1 MDRKTDSVS
10 VPGILGRM
18 SPEALSE
25 LIFNIAN
32 TLVSEGKAGTLTAD
46 LIPPQAKFAVM
57 RPKDR
62 AHGDW
67 ASNAA
72 MQLAKK
78 AGMKS
83 RDLAELF
90 AAELTNADGIKSVE
104 VAGPGFINLFLAP
117 SFWASVV
124 LGACSNK
131 EYGRTDHGKGA
142 KYNVEFVSANPTG
155 PMHMGNAR
163 GGALGDC
170 LAAVLDWSGYDV
182 TREFYIND
190 AGNQIDKFARS
201 LDARY
206 QQLIRGE
213 DAVEFPEDG
222 YHGDDIREL
231 ARLFYQQEGEKIS
244 GLRRKRPGTM
254 HWPSSVW
261 ITTSPR

>member
-78 AGMKS
+78 AGMKP
-83 RDLAELF
+83 RDFAELF
-90 AAELTNADGIKSVE
+90 AVELTNADGIKSVE
-104 VAGPGFINLFLAP
+104 VVFNGGWTYIDHVQYGQMGQMVTAVPEPETYAMFLAGLGLMGTIARRRQNK
-117 SFWASVV
+117 AS
-124 LGACSNK
+124 S
-131 EYGRTDHGKGA
+131 
-142 KYNVEFVSANPTG
+142 
-155 PMHMGNAR
+155 
-163 GGALGDC
+163 
-170 LAAVLDWSGYDV
+170 
-182 TREFYIND
+182 
-190 AGNQIDKFARS
+190 
-201 LDARY
+201 
-206 QQLIRGE
+206 
-213 DAVEFPEDG
+213 
-222 YHGDDIREL
+222 
-231 ARLFYQQEGEKIS
+231 
-244 GLRRKRPGTM
+244 
-254 HWPSSVW
+254 
-261 ITTSPR
+261 

>member
-10 VPGILGRM
+10 VPGILGGM

-78 AGMKS
+78 AGMKP

-104 VAGPGFINLFLAP
+104 VAGPGFINITLD
-117 SFWASVV
+117 SASAAAVV
-124 LGACSNK
+124 DTVLEAGSD
-131 EYGRTDHGKGA
+131 YGKNDHLSGKTL
-142 KYNVEFVSANPTG
+142 NLEFVSAN
-155 PMHMGNAR
+155 
-163 GGALGDC
+163 
-170 LAAVLDWSGYDV
+170 
-182 TREFYIND
+182 
-190 AGNQIDKFARS
+190 QIGRAH
-201 LDARY
+201 
-206 QQLIRGE
+206 
-213 DAVEFPEDG
+213 V
-222 YHGDDIREL
+222 
-231 ARLFYQQEGEKIS
+231 
-244 GLRRKRPGTM
+244 
-254 HWPSSVW
+254 
-261 ITTSPR
+261 

>member
-78 AGMKS
+78 IG
-83 RDLAELF
+83 R
-90 AAELTNADGIKSVE
+90 
-104 VAGPGFINLFLAP
+104 
-117 SFWASVV
+117 AS
-124 LGACSNK
+124 C
-131 EYGRTDHGKGA
+131 
-142 KYNVEFVSANPTG
+142 
-155 PMHMGNAR
+155 
-163 GGALGDC
+163 
-170 LAAVLDWSGYDV
+170 
-182 TREFYIND
+182 RE
-190 AGNQIDKFARS
+190 R
-201 LDARY
+201 
-206 QQLIRGE
+206 
-213 DAVEFPEDG
+213 V
-222 YHGDDIREL
+222 
-231 ARLFYQQEGEKIS
+231 
-244 GLRRKRPGTM
+244 
-254 HWPSSVW
+254 
-261 ITTSPR
+261 